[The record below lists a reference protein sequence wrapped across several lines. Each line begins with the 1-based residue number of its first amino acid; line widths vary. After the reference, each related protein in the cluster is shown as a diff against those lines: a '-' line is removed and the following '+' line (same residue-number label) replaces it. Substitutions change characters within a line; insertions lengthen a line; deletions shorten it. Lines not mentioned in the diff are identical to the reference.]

1 MASASDPSKTWNLVQ
16 VADVA
21 NWEDPCPIWD
31 ENGDAYLVHGKL
43 CGCILYLHK
52 LSGDGKKILDNG
64 VVIFNDS
71 KNQPTIEGPKFMKKD
86 GYYYIIAPAGGV
98 GAGWQT
104 VLRSKYIYGPYQQKI
119 VLHQGNTAINGP
131 HQGGLVDLPSGEWWF
146 IHFQDKEAYGRIV
159 HLQPVKWADGWP
171 LIGNDINNDSIG
183 EPVTAHKKPNV
194 SQTYPIEN
202 PQTSDEFNDDNLGL
216 QWQWH
221 ANPQK
226 EWFSLNA
233 NKGYLRLFA
242 NQVMTAKG
250 DAWYAPNL
258 LLQKFPAPLFKG
270 ITCLTFNPGSI
281 NEKAGLIIMGEAY
294 SYICIT
300 KIENG
305 LSISQ
310 QTGDADHCDG
320 SPKDIDNVM
329 TDKNLV
335 YLKVSVDQE
344 AKCSFYYS
352 FDGKK
357 YISIGDVFTAK
368 KGKWIGAKIGI
379 FCINPNVEKDNGY
392 ADFNWFRIE

>member
-1 MASASDPSKTWNLVQ
+1 
-16 VADVA
+16 
-21 NWEDPCPIWD
+21 
-31 ENGDAYLVHGKL
+31 
-43 CGCILYLHK
+43 
-52 LSGDGKKILDNG
+52 
-64 VVIFNDS
+64 
-71 KNQPTIEGPKFMKKD
+71 
-86 GYYYIIAPAGGV
+86 
-98 GAGWQT
+98 
-104 VLRSKYIYGPYQQKI
+104 
-119 VLHQGNTAINGP
+119 
-131 HQGGLVDLPSGEWWF
+131 
-146 IHFQDKEAYGRIV
+146 
-159 HLQPVKWADGWP
+159 
-171 LIGNDINNDSIG
+171 
-183 EPVTAHKKPNV
+183 
-194 SQTYPIEN
+194 
-202 PQTSDEFNDDNLGL
+202 
-216 QWQWH
+216 
-221 ANPQK
+221 
-226 EWFSLNA
+226 
-233 NKGYLRLFA
+233 
-242 NQVMTAKG
+242 
-250 DAWYAPNL
+250 
-258 LLQKFPAPLFKG
+258 
-270 ITCLTFNPGSI
+270 
-281 NEKAGLIIMGEAY
+281 MGEAY